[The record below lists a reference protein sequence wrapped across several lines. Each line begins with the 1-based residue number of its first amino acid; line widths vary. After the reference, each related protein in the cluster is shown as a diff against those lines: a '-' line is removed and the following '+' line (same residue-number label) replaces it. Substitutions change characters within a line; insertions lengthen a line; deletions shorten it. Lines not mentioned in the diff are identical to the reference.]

1 MEQEKGIIARQGVL
15 LSTPLFC
22 CKQTGTKKVSRL
34 KFVAG
39 LLEYCRVWYTF
50 YVKISPNSENL
61 DYCIIQY
68 TFYVNVVENFPVPS
82 LLTELKDSL
91 PEKMILFHTQLSFII
106 FWYLLL
112 SGFESVLLFILN
124 FLVQQFIS
132 FDSLHCVLFILL
144 FSWFLIFLFFQP
156 ILLCSFSCHFVK
168 QFSSYFSL
176 KYVLLIIFSVSLLQL
191 EIVIIMLH
199 QISLGFQQFV

>member
-1 MEQEKGIIARQGVL
+1 
-15 LSTPLFC
+15 
-22 CKQTGTKKVSRL
+22 VSRL

-112 SGFESVLLFILN
+112 SGF
-124 FLVQQFIS
+124 
-132 FDSLHCVLFILL
+132 
-144 FSWFLIFLFFQP
+144 
-156 ILLCSFSCHFVK
+156 
-168 QFSSYFSL
+168 
-176 KYVLLIIFSVSLLQL
+176 
-191 EIVIIMLH
+191 
-199 QISLGFQQFV
+199 